1 MIVHNSALKAFLVG
15 QRSCDCGSASQ
26 FEGSIVPEL
35 AGVF

>member
-1 MIVHNSALKAFLVG
+1 MIVHNSTLKAFLVG
-15 QRSCDCGSASQ
+15 QRACDSVSASQ